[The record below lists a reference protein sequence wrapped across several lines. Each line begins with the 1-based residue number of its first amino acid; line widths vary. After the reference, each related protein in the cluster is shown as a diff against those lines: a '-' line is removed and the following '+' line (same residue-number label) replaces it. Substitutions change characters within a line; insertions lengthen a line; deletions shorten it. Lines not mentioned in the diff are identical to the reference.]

1 MRRYR
6 YPPGGIRVRLALLF
20 AGGFAVLLAAGGLAF
35 YTWLARD
42 YRADFDHELEH
53 TATSARALFQH
64 DRAEFHT
71 AAETAAHL
79 LTELVFVDRV
89 LVAADSTG
97 RQIASSLPYAG
108 APLADD
114 LDLRQQALRPVT
126 VPLAV
131 GPARVLEVL
140 LPEGL
145 RLFIAMPM
153 APLEARLA
161 RLRVA
166 LLVGLPLILLAGALV
181 GVVASRSAL
190 RPVTELAGAA
200 HRMSEEVS
208 AGKSS
213 FSALPPAPVRDEI
226 GTLTEAIDHLVAQA
240 ARTLADERAQAARQR
255 AFLAETAHELR
266 TPLAIIRNEAE
277 VALRGGQ
284 ANGSADT
291 LRTIGKEAA
300 DLGELVGDLL
310 ALAREKD
317 ERQEARGEGR
327 TARER
332 QEARGERQAL
342 FLDDL
347 AHEAVGRVRS
357 LPVAVGRDIRLG
369 EFEEAPVLANAPL
382 MRRAVLALLHNAL
395 VHAAPSPVELSAGTE
410 ARGDGRWAWLRVRDW
425 GPGIGPED
433 AARVFTR
440 FERLDP
446 RGGGSGLGLAIAQQ
460 VAQVHGGELVLEQP
474 EGGGVAFVLR
484 VPAAPAGPPG

>member
-1 MRRYR
+1 MNRRYPLR
-6 YPPGGIRVRLALLF
+6 GIRVRLALLF

-35 YTWLARD
+35 YTWLAGE
-42 YRADFDHELEH
+42 YRADFDRELEH

-64 DRAEFHT
+64 DRPEFST
-71 AAETAAHL
+71 ASETAAHL

-89 LVAADSTG
+89 LVAADSAG
-97 RQIASSLPYAG
+97 RRVAASLPYAG

-114 LDLRQQALRPVT
+114 LDLRQQARRPVT

-131 GPARVLEVL
+131 GPARVLEVI

-145 RLFIAMPM
+145 RLFIAMPT
-153 APLEARLA
+153 APLEARLT
-161 RLRVA
+161 RLRAA
-166 LLVGLPLILLAGALV
+166 LLVGLPLILLVGALV
-181 GVVASRSAL
+181 GIVASRSAL
-190 RPVTELAGAA
+190 QPVTQLADSA
-200 HRMSEEVS
+200 HRISGEVS
-208 AGKSS
+208 AGRSS
-213 FSALPPAPVRDEI
+213 FSALPPAPVRDEL
-226 GTLTEAIDHLVAQA
+226 GTLTDAIDHLVAQA

-284 ANGSADT
+284 ANGSADA

-300 DLGELVGDLL
+300 DLGDLVGDLL
-310 ALAREKD
+310 ALAREAG
-317 ERQEARGEGR
+317 ERREAG
-327 TARER
+327 
-332 QEARGERQAL
+332 GERQDV

-347 AHEAVGRVRS
+347 AHEAVARVRS
-357 LPVAVGRDIRLG
+357 LPVAVGREIRLG
-369 EFEEAPVLANAPL
+369 EFEEAPVLANVPL

-395 VHAAPSPVELSAGTE
+395 VHAAPSAVELSAGTE
-410 ARGDGRWAWLRVRDW
+410 ARGEERWAWLRVRDW

-433 AARVFTR
+433 AARVFAR

-474 EGGGVAFVLR
+474 AGGGVAFVLR
-484 VPAAPAGPPG
+484 VPARVQEQLAAAPRAAANK